1 MKCSDFERRLE
12 QYQAGTL
19 LETERRETDQ
29 HLCQCASCRALLEA
43 LQLGENRLGRPDLS
57 QAVLSRTTGSA
68 CGRCRSLLGDLLDG
82 ILEGVENELVA
93 SHLEACTSCNSLF
106 RAMSE
111 LAEVLPQMREM
122 APDSSFV
129 PEVLRST
136 RALRHD
142 RLGLSR
148 ILEFFRG
155 LAERPRFSW
164 EAAYLGTLL
173 VFGLFGTPF
182 SPVHDASSRLLA
194 SLQNPEGLIVQADS
208 SLQRW
213 RQEAQ
218 IAIGASDRA
227 RQTVSRMT
235 ARSAQTA
242 ELMVEQ
248 GRNYIRQSEAY
259 LGSAGKA
266 LQARIVDVYRQA
278 KGSKTAPKR

>member
-1 MKCSDFERRLE
+1 MNCSDFERRLE

-19 LETERRETDQ
+19 PEAERREADQ
-29 HLCQCASCRALLEA
+29 HLCHCVSCRALLEA
-43 LQLGENRLGRPDLS
+43 LQLGENRLGQLDLS

-82 ILEGVENELVA
+82 GLSGGENELVV
-93 SHLEACTSCNSLF
+93 SHLGACASCNSLF

-111 LAEVLPQMREM
+111 LAEVLPQLREM
-122 APDSSFV
+122 TPDSSFV

-142 RLGLSR
+142 RLGLPR
-148 ILEFFRG
+148 ILEFFRS
-155 LAERPRFSW
+155 LAQRPRFSW

-173 VFGLFGTPF
+173 VFGLFGAPF

-194 SLQNPEGLIVQADS
+194 SLQNREGLIMQADS
-208 SLQRW
+208 SIQHW

-235 ARSAQTA
+235 ARSAETA
-242 ELMVEQ
+242 ELVLEQ

-278 KGSKTAPKR
+278 KGSKTAPKG